1 MKAIKISKIILTMG
15 FILFLTMNAFAAGG
29 GPQQPSGNKLCNG
42 LSVENSSSVKNTNT
56 NVIKLTPKTANPICL
71 NSQSHNGSYANCWCP
86 FESISNNKFYPTANI
101 LDNGDKFLDCINSNS
116 YSSNCSGKNES
127 PYMFI
132 NHIENISN
140 VWYECSEDK
149 NANFYLNTSVDL
161 SAVKELEKKRG
172 VLIGTNCKKQN
183 SFINLNQGGI
193 APPSQPKDII
203 ILDSWDNSWNN
214 GITKVHTKISG
225 KKASFHIFAKDANNT
240 IGSGL
245 KSLTCNIDGKSSA
258 AAKEVSTGFLG
269 ISKVFQYDAPDTA
282 FESSGSHTI
291 KCDGFDKDDHPVS
304 GSFSFYSAPYSYNY
318 KLSVS
323 FNSKTTKNGMVD
335 IYSLD
340 SKVKIGE
347 KFVYNKIFAVNNN
360 NIQDKPVV
368 ILGDDIKLT
377 LIAEAYN
384 AKGNIDSGVNSNI
397 DQEYIH
403 DTMVCPVQ
411 NGVVA
416 QDKQPKFT
424 KGVFKGQ
431 ASSLVFSEVYDAT
444 VHSFYYDKDI
454 TDEVKIQSNKGLC
467 SGNGDKD
474 GDCPFPPK
482 VEIGFNYQVVP
493 ANFKLDL
500 KKTDGNSV
508 NVLYYGQGNT
518 PEAEKNTKNML
529 EVSPLD
535 SNGDVLKNFIYGCA
549 SQDVDIDMTLDN
561 STGIV
566 IELIDP
572 NTGQISNT
580 ISSNNF
586 KTDNN
591 TNAAKATADK
601 IVSVKLNGGNNTPT
615 PFTPALQKEPLFIDG
630 NNFNGRIFFTNY
642 DPKNPKYVPNNPSI
656 IGFYPEYPK
665 IILNQGSGEIVILR
679 ARINA
684 VDTDNA
690 VGQPTTRVYYEFQC
704 NYCDLDKVKKAT
716 GIQGDYQQSPTQQ
729 GWFID
734 MTFNKHNLATLT
746 NAKIDTP
753 EKVGLV
759 NTINPQTPTNGVQQI
774 SYNSATAG
782 KYKVLIKHG
791 NDANMMPAFL
801 LYSPYWNIPLNNT
814 LYGYTSSYVNIRNK
828 ASNNSEDYGVDTGNA
843 KNTRSGGRTGAF

>member
-1 MKAIKISKIILTMG
+1 MKAIKTSKILLATG
-15 FILFLTMNAFAAGG
+15 FILSLTVNVFAAGG

-56 NVIKLTPKTANPICL
+56 NVIKLIPKAADPICL
-71 NSQSHNGSYANCWCP
+71 KSQSHSGLYANCWCP
-86 FESISNNKFYPTANI
+86 FESMSNNKFYPTTNI
-101 LDNGDKFLDCINSNS
+101 LNNGSNFLDCINSNS
-116 YSSNCSGKNES
+116 YSSNCSGKDES
-127 PYMFI
+127 EYMFI
-132 NHIENISN
+132 SNIGSMSN
-140 VWYECSEDK
+140 TWYECSENV
-149 NANFYLNTSVDL
+149 NADFYLNTSVDL

-172 VLIGTNCKKQN
+172 VLVGTSCKRQN

-193 APPSQPKDII
+193 APPSQPKNII
-203 ILDSWDNSWNN
+203 ILDSWDNSISN
-214 GITKVHTKISG
+214 GISKVHTKISG
-225 KKASFHIFAKDANNT
+225 KKASFHIFAEDANNT
-240 IGSGL
+240 IDSGL

-258 AAKEVSTGFLG
+258 AAKEVSTGLLG

-282 FESSGSHTI
+282 FETSGNHTI
-291 KCDGFDKDDHPVS
+291 KCDGFDKDDNLVS
-304 GSFSFYSAPYSYNY
+304 GSFSFYSAPSSYNY

-323 FNSKTTKNGMVD
+323 FNSKTTKQGEVD
-335 IYSLD
+335 IYNLD
-340 SKVKIGE
+340 SKVQIGE
-347 KFVYNKIFAVNNN
+347 KFIFTKTFTVNNGIEN
-360 NIQDKPVV
+360 KPVV
-368 ILGDDIKLT
+368 TLGDNINLK
-377 LIAEAYN
+377 LIAKAYN

-403 DTMVCPVQ
+403 NTKVCPVQ

-424 KGVFKGQ
+424 KGEFNGQ
-431 ASSLVFSEVYDAT
+431 VSSLVFSEVYDAI

-454 TDEVKIQSNKGLC
+454 ADEVKIQNNRGLC
-467 SGNGDKD
+467 SGEGIKD

-482 VEIGFNYQVVP
+482 VEIVFNYQVVP
-493 ANFKLDL
+493 ANFRVDL
-500 KKTDGNSV
+500 KKTDGNFV

-529 EVSPLD
+529 EVFPLN
-535 SNGDVLKNFIYGCA
+535 SNGYVLKNFIDGCA

-561 STGIV
+561 STGIA

-572 NTGQISNT
+572 STGQISNT
-580 ISSNNF
+580 ITSNSF

-601 IVSVKLNGGNNTPT
+601 IVSVKLNGGNNTST
-615 PFTPALQKEPLFIDG
+615 SFTPALQKEPFFIDS

-642 DPKNPKYVPNNPSI
+642 DPKNPKYVQSNPSI

-690 VGQPTTRVYYEFQC
+690 VGQPTTQVYYEFQC

-716 GIQGDYQQSPTQQ
+716 GMQGNYQQSPTQQ

-734 MTFNKHNLATLT
+734 TTFDKYSSATLT

-759 NTINPQTPTNGVQQI
+759 NAIQPQTPTNGVQAI

-801 LYSPYWNIPLNNT
+801 LYSPYWNAPLNNT

-828 ASNNSEDYGVDTGNA
+828 ADNNSEDYGVDTGNA